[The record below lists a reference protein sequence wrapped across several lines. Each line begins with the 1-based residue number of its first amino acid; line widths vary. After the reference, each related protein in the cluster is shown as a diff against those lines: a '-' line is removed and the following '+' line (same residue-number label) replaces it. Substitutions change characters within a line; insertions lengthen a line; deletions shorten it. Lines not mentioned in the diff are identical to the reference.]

1 MGSPPGA
8 HHPIRMSPALWI
20 ALAVLLAAPA
30 GAAPVDERTRLRPCS
45 DDKAVP
51 RPPGEVV
58 RLFELHKDRHPEN
71 VLVIHTYAD
80 SGCRLI
86 GSMRD
91 KGRLIDMYWRMHDG
105 SPKECYKPT
114 HPKIKSETLKALE
127 VKSMSPDKRKFTIDI
142 TQLDQLKHDSASSEA
157 VVALAPAGAGCL
169 AEARLPF
176 GSGGGKVLRIQEID
190 AKGKYELGVPRRGV
204 KEIKLKGVDSAK
216 KPVRL
221 VYRSK

>member
-1 MGSPPGA
+1 
-8 HHPIRMSPALWI
+8 MSSAFWI

-30 GAAPVDERTRLRPCS
+30 GAARVDERTQLPPCS

-91 KGRLIDMYWRMHDG
+91 KERLIDMYWRMNDG
-105 SPKECYKPT
+105 SPKACYKPT
-114 HPKIKSETLKALE
+114 HPKIKSETLKALK
-127 VKSMSPDKRKFTIDI
+127 VTSLSPDQKTFTIDI
-142 TQLDQLKHDSASSEA
+142 TELDQLQHDLPSSEA
-157 VVALAPAGAGCL
+157 VVALARAGSGCR
-169 AEARLPF
+169 AEARLPL
-176 GSGGGKVLRIQEID
+176 GSGGGKVLRIQEIE

-204 KEIKLKGVDSAK
+204 KEIELKGVDSAK
-216 KPVRL
+216 KHVRV